1 MELHYGARF
10 RKVASVHLRDMRLI
24 VMCSNE
30 LRPHISEV
38 EKARKATGIANIIGN
53 KGGLMIKL
61 KVYDT
66 RLCFLSC
73 HLHAHESQK
82 MVVTR
87 NQDLVEILKGA
98 SNSLKLRLDVAQRFD
113 HTFLFG
119 DLNYRTDV
127 TSLESKSDE
136 EHHQLVAQMIK
147 NGEYEKLVR
156 SDQLK
161 REMAANRALVGFQET
176 KINFPPT
183 FKVVRGSI
191 QEYANHRIPSYCD
204 RILFSSLPGLEHRI
218 IQTVYDSAHLVT
230 SSDHKPVYSLFDVD
244 TSPEELADATAR
256 EHLSLLEILNMGK
269 DKQELQL
276 QILNLSTHNVNEEI
290 QNCSS
295 FIFKCNSVV
304 CTDKKV
310 QTDVCDKPEWSKKI
324 SINLKPSQARHLL
337 GTHLFITLWDAST
350 TNKLLAQGTLS
361 LDPWTRLD
369 RCEYF
374 EMRMSRF
381 GVYCG
386 NLCGTMQIIAK

>member
-156 SDQLK
+156 
-161 REMAANRALVGFQET
+161 
-176 KINFPPT
+176 
-183 FKVVRGSI
+183 
-191 QEYANHRIPSYCD
+191 
-204 RILFSSLPGLEHRI
+204 
-218 IQTVYDSAHLVT
+218 
-230 SSDHKPVYSLFDVD
+230 
-244 TSPEELADATAR
+244 
-256 EHLSLLEILNMGK
+256 
-269 DKQELQL
+269 
-276 QILNLSTHNVNEEI
+276 
-290 QNCSS
+290 
-295 FIFKCNSVV
+295 
-304 CTDKKV
+304 
-310 QTDVCDKPEWSKKI
+310 
-324 SINLKPSQARHLL
+324 
-337 GTHLFITLWDAST
+337 
-350 TNKLLAQGTLS
+350 
-361 LDPWTRLD
+361 
-369 RCEYF
+369 
-374 EMRMSRF
+374 
-381 GVYCG
+381 
-386 NLCGTMQIIAK
+386 